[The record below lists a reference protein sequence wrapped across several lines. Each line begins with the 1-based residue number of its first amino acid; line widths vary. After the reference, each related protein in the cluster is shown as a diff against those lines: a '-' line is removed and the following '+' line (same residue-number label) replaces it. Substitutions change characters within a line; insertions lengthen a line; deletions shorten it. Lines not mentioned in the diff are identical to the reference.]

1 MVFDIKIPI
10 SAFWP
15 LGRPSDHRPPSL
27 PLLPPLSLGAY
38 YAHLSGRD
46 CRAGKSSRG
55 SRRSRGRA
63 AQLISGPNAKHETEE
78 GSEGRKGIGRRRL
91 IYRCC
96 WVGQFLLFSIK
107 AGNTSLLRGKVRVH
121 RPLRQGRRRDA
132 WGDAKWNWKEGRKEG
147 RRKELA
153 VLTAVA
159 VSYRVFKSDE
169 CYARAQRKRERERG
183 SCPR

>member
-15 LGRPSDHRPPSL
+15 LGRPSDHRPPSF
-27 PLLPPLSLGAY
+27 LSFS
-38 YAHLSGRD
+38 LSHSELITLICQAATVGPEN
-46 CRAGKSSRG
+46 RAGRG

-107 AGNTSLLRGKVRVH
+107 AGNTSLLRGKVRSAS
-121 RPLRQGRRRDA
+121 PLEARTKERRLGRR
-132 WGDAKWNWKEGRKEG
+132 
-147 RRKELA
+147 
-153 VLTAVA
+153 
-159 VSYRVFKSDE
+159 
-169 CYARAQRKRERERG
+169 
-183 SCPR
+183 